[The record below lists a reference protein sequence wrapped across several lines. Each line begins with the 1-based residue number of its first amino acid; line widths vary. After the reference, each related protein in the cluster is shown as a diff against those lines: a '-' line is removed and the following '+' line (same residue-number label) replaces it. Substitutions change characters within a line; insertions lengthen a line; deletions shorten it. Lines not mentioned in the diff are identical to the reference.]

1 MRSLS
6 GLLLLLTA
14 CLAVNASSV
23 PTLPDD
29 IQVQENFDLSRVRL
43 ASLAEMA
50 R

>member
-14 CLAVNASSV
+14 CLVVNASPL

-29 IQVQENFDLSRVRL
+29 IQVQENFTCLG
-43 ASLAEMA
+43 
-50 R
+50 